1 MNFIGAVIAA
11 AERALLAPLTTASET
26 TPAASTLGDA
36 VEPGRRMGKLAKSV
50 REAPNFSSAIP
61 ARR

>member
-26 TPAASTLGDA
+26 NAEASTPGDA
-36 VEPGRRMGKLAKSV
+36 VEAGRRMG
-50 REAPNFSSAIP
+50 
-61 ARR
+61 